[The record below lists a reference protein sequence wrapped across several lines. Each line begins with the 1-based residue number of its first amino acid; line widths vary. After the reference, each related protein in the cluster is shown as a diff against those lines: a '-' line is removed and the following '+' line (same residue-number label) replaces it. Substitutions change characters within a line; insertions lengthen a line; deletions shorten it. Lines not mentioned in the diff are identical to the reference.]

1 MTSMLISNMSSNKS
15 AYRFYLMHGRAII
28 VVSSLMV
35 KQVPESLTL
44 WLVMEPIRV
53 SCPFLAR
60 KFLRG
65 FLPTKIKINNIKS
78 MFLCSKFTTKKCRI
92 CWFP

>member
-1 MTSMLISNMSSNKS
+1 MLISNMSSNKS

-44 WLVMEPIRV
+44 WLAMEPIRV
-53 SCPFLAR
+53 
-60 KFLRG
+60 
-65 FLPTKIKINNIKS
+65 
-78 MFLCSKFTTKKCRI
+78 
-92 CWFP
+92 